1 MRRILAE
8 AKANAEMDVDT
19 ASTLIGSKRAS
30 PFLPDDL
37 ELAGSAV
44 QPIRIAYGYPKQ
56 PLQAFADLPGGQH
69 VSAQYTSGVFPWSSS
84 FQHGG
89 LVDGKVWAAG
99 IQWPEPTPTKDSAMQ
114 KIHAALADAGV
125 PADAFDSSQT
135 YVSTKYGVANS
146 KLAGDSFSLT
156 FTDPAAAM
164 ELLLG
169 KISVSLPIRGAT
181 SADAGLS
188 GSPVW
193 TKHPGTL
200 QLAKGDYAA
209 AKVLVLSKSIEG
221 LDAGSLRLG
230 VERRKERKL
239 GKWAGLSL
247 RLGVERRKE
256 RKLGKWA
263 ELSLRLGVER
273 RKERKLGKWD
283 GLSLRL
289 GVERRKERKPGK
301 WAGLSLRLGVE
312 RRKERKLG
320 KWAGLSLRLRVER
333 RKERKLG
340 KWAGLSLSLGVER
353 WKERKLGKWAGLS
366 LRLGVERRKERKL
379 GKWDG
384 LSLRLGVER
393 REERKPGKWAGLSLR
408 LGVERRKER
417 KLGKWAG
424 LSLRLGVE
432 RRKERKLGKW
442 PGLSLSL
449 GVERWKER
457 KLGKWAGLSLS
468 LGVERRKERKL
479 GKWDAGVVSQLED
492 FHVALGKEKENK
504 PLPCH
509 FVGDVPAPDGTD
521 VGLYWEQHPDT
532 AHLRGASCFSG
543 GGWNVPY

>member
-1 MRRILAE
+1 
-8 AKANAEMDVDT
+8 MDVDT
-19 ASTLIGSKRAS
+19 ASTLIGSKRAA

-221 LDAGSLRLG
+221 LDAAQLSLLLIETANKLYKDSLQLPGSQQQQILQLKQLADSLQHYPGHVKKQQQYQQGVVMFGSPVSARIVMGVGSVTTSLG
-230 VERRKERKL
+230 EVRFAPPYPPLKVRGIQVVLGPHYVGNLLAIFRGVPPYKL
-239 GKWAGLSL
+239 GGQ
-247 RLGVERRKE
+247 RIPTE
-256 RKLGKWA
+256 A
-263 ELSLRLGVER
+263 ELRRIKQLVGEILGAGEEGVCGPMPDDPPPQALRSKPNSGGQVAAVLLAVPSQAAAD
-273 RKERKLGKWD
+273 KLIIGIQTTD
-283 GLSLRL
+283 GLFLKW
-289 GVERRKERKPGK
+289 ENRKMKPK
-301 WAGLSLRLGVE
+301 
-312 RRKERKLG
+312 
-320 KWAGLSLRLRVER
+320 
-333 RKERKLG
+333 
-340 KWAGLSLSLGVER
+340 
-353 WKERKLGKWAGLS
+353 
-366 LRLGVERRKERKL
+366 
-379 GKWDG
+379 
-384 LSLRLGVER
+384 
-393 REERKPGKWAGLSLR
+393 
-408 LGVERRKER
+408 
-417 KLGKWAG
+417 
-424 LSLRLGVE
+424 
-432 RRKERKLGKW
+432 
-442 PGLSLSL
+442 
-449 GVERWKER
+449 
-457 KLGKWAGLSLS
+457 
-468 LGVERRKERKL
+468 
-479 GKWDAGVVSQLED
+479 
-492 FHVALGKEKENK
+492 
-504 PLPCH
+504 
-509 FVGDVPAPDGTD
+509 
-521 VGLYWEQHPDT
+521 
-532 AHLRGASCFSG
+532 
-543 GGWNVPY
+543 